1 MVLMMAMLWAQ
12 QIMLGK
18 AAFADVPRLLKDK
31 VKALLVGSGGGRLS
45 DEQYTELTSLVTE
58 TYSV

>member
-1 MVLMMAMLWAQ
+1 MMAMLWCQ

-31 VKALLVGSGGGRLS
+31 VKALLVDSGCA
-45 DEQYTELTSLVTE
+45 ELTE
-58 TYSV
+58 G